1 MDVLL
6 EEVALTAIYNK
17 CKNGKELCDYQCGE
31 KFKRDMFVQ
40 PKMNVCKA
48 NCDVIWDRNF
58 VTQLQL
64 FLQQNTSQ
72 LSSDMLLVVRKRLD
86 TAKQR
91 LENSKKRLLKTKM
104 ALKKVLYGRRQDM
117 SMNMPKQGPAFE

>member
-31 KFKRDMFVQ
+31 KFKRDMFVE

-48 NCDVIWDRNF
+48 NCDVIWDSNF
-58 VTQLQL
+58 VKQLQI

-72 LSSDMLLVVRKRLD
+72 LSSDMLLIARKRLD

-91 LENSKKRLLKTKM
+91 LENSRKRLIKTKM
-104 ALKKVLYGRRQDM
+104 TLRKVLYGRRADM
-117 SMNMPKQGPAFE
+117 SMDLPKQGPAFE